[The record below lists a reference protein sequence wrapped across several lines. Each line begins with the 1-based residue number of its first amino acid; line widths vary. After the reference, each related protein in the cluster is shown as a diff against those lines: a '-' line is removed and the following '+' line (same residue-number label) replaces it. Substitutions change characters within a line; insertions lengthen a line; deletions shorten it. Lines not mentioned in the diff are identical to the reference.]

1 MSFPSVVMIDLYQ
14 LLTNLFLD
22 AMYKIA
28 RDEGVRGLWS
38 GTLPSIV
45 LAINPAIQFMVYEAV
60 KRRLQKYADAK
71 AREHS
76 LKAYKSEMF
85 MFSSRV

>member
-1 MSFPSVVMIDLYQ
+1 
-14 LLTNLFLD
+14 
-22 AMYKIA
+22 MYKIA

-71 AREHS
+71 AINQKY
-76 LKAYKSEMF
+76 LCLVCMF
-85 MFSSRV
+85 A